1 MGATSASFMSK
12 PELTSASEAFA
23 AVALAAIASDG
34 ELSAVEARALRQQ
47 LEYRQPFRRLSD
59 QEMGSLLDRVLNQ
72 LRGSNCEALIEQAT
86 PLLSIAQRETAL
98 AVAAHLIHAD
108 HIETQAELTFLDQ
121 LQEAFGLEPARST
134 SILEVISLLHRD
146 SLAS

>member
-1 MGATSASFMSK
+1 MGQSQ
-12 PELTSASEAFA
+12 LTSAADAFA
-23 AVALAAIASDG
+23 AIALAAIAADG

-47 LEYRQPFRRLSD
+47 LEFRQPFRRFSD
-59 QEMGSLLDRVLNQ
+59 QQMGELLDRVLAQ
-72 LRGSNCEALIEQAT
+72 LRGSSCEALVKQAT
-86 PLLSIAQRETAL
+86 PLLSVDQRETAL

-108 HIETQAELTFLDQ
+108 HIETQSELSFLAQ
-121 LQEAFGLEPARST
+121 LQEAFGLNASRSA

>member
-1 MGATSASFMSK
+1 MGQ
-12 PELTSASEAFA
+12 PELTSAPEAFA
-23 AVALAAIASDG
+23 AVALAAIAADG

-59 QEMGSLLDRVLNQ
+59 QDMGGLLDRVLLQ
-72 LRGSNCEALIEQAT
+72 LRASSCAELILQAT
-86 PLLSIAQRETAL
+86 PLLSMEQRETAL

-121 LQEAFGLEPARST
+121 LRDAFGLEPARSA
-134 SILEVISLLHRD
+134 SILEVMSLLHRD

>member
-1 MGATSASFMSK
+1 MGQSQ
-12 PELTSASEAFA
+12 LTSAADAFA
-23 AVALAAIASDG
+23 AIALAAIAADG

-47 LEYRQPFRRLSD
+47 LEFRQPFRRFSD
-59 QEMGSLLDRVLNQ
+59 QQMGELLDRVLAQ
-72 LRGSNCEALIEQAT
+72 LRGSSCEALVKQAT
-86 PLLSIAQRETAL
+86 PLLSVEQRETAL

-108 HIETQAELTFLDQ
+108 HIGTQSGLSFLAQ
-121 LQEAFGLEPARST
+121 LQEVFGLDAIRSA

>member
-1 MGATSASFMSK
+1 MGQSQ
-12 PELTSASEAFA
+12 LTSAADAFA
-23 AVALAAIASDG
+23 AIALAAIAADG

-47 LEYRQPFRRLSD
+47 LEFRQPFRRFSD
-59 QEMGSLLDRVLNQ
+59 QQMGELLDRVLAQ
-72 LRGSNCEALIEQAT
+72 LRGSSCEALVQQAT
-86 PLLSIAQRETAL
+86 PLLSVDQRETAL

-108 HIETQAELTFLDQ
+108 HIETQSELSFLAQ
-121 LQEAFGLEPARST
+121 LQESFGLDANRSA

>member
-1 MGATSASFMSK
+1 MGQSQ
-12 PELTSASEAFA
+12 LTSAADAFA
-23 AVALAAIASDG
+23 AIALAAIAADG

-47 LEYRQPFRRLSD
+47 LEFRQPFRRFSD
-59 QEMGSLLDRVLNQ
+59 QQMGELLDRVLAQ
-72 LRGSNCEALIEQAT
+72 LRGSSCEALVKQAT
-86 PLLSIAQRETAL
+86 PLLSVEQRETAL

-108 HIETQAELTFLDQ
+108 HIETQSELSFLAQ
-121 LQEAFGLEPARST
+121 LQEAFGLDASRSA

>member
-1 MGATSASFMSK
+1 MGQSQ
-12 PELTSASEAFA
+12 LTSAADAFA
-23 AVALAAIASDG
+23 AIALAAIAADG

-47 LEYRQPFRRLSD
+47 LEFRQPFRRFSD
-59 QEMGSLLDRVLNQ
+59 QQMGELLDRVLAQ
-72 LRGSNCEALIEQAT
+72 LRGSSCEALVKQAT
-86 PLLSIAQRETAL
+86 PLLSVEQRETAL

-108 HIETQAELTFLDQ
+108 HIETQSELSFLAQ
-121 LQEAFGLEPARST
+121 LQEAFCLDASRSA

>member
-1 MGATSASFMSK
+1 MGQSQ
-12 PELTSASEAFA
+12 LTSAADAFA
-23 AVALAAIASDG
+23 AIALAAIAADG

-47 LEYRQPFRRLSD
+47 LEFRQPFRRFSD
-59 QEMGSLLDRVLNQ
+59 QQMGELLDRVLAQ
-72 LRGSNCEALIEQAT
+72 LRGSSCEALVKQAT
-86 PLLSIAQRETAL
+86 PLLSVEQRETAL

-108 HIETQAELTFLDQ
+108 HIETQSELSFLAE
-121 LQEAFGLEPARST
+121 LQEAFSLDAIRSA

>member
-1 MGATSASFMSK
+1 MGQSQ
-12 PELTSASEAFA
+12 LTSAADAFA
-23 AVALAAIASDG
+23 AIALAAIAADG

-47 LEYRQPFRRLSD
+47 LEFRQPFRRFSD
-59 QEMGSLLDRVLNQ
+59 QQMGELLDRVLAQ
-72 LRGSNCEALIEQAT
+72 LRGSSCEALVKQAT
-86 PLLSIAQRETAL
+86 PLLSVEQRETAL

-108 HIETQAELTFLDQ
+108 HIETQSELSFLAQ
-121 LQEAFGLEPARST
+121 LQEAFCLDAIRSA

>member
-1 MGATSASFMSK
+1 MW
-12 PELTSASEAFA
+12 LTVDAFA
-23 AVALAAIASDG
+23 AIALAAIAADG

-47 LEYRQPFRRLSD
+47 LEFRQPFRRFSD
-59 QEMGSLLDRVLNQ
+59 QQMGELLDRVLAQ
-72 LRGSNCEALIEQAT
+72 LRGSSCEALVKQAT
-86 PLLSIAQRETAL
+86 PLLSVEQRETAL

-108 HIETQAELTFLDQ
+108 HIETQSELSFLAQ
-121 LQEAFGLEPARST
+121 LQEAFGLDASRSA

>member
-1 MGATSASFMSK
+1 MGQSQ
-12 PELTSASEAFA
+12 LTSAADAFA
-23 AVALAAIASDG
+23 AIALAAIAADG

-47 LEYRQPFRRLSD
+47 LEFRQPFRRFSD
-59 QEMGSLLDRVLNQ
+59 QQMGELLDRVLAQ
-72 LRGSNCEALIEQAT
+72 LRGSSCEALLKQAT
-86 PLLSIAQRETAL
+86 PLLSVEQRETAL

-108 HIETQAELTFLDQ
+108 HIETQSELSFLAQ
-121 LQEAFGLEPARST
+121 LQEAFGLDASRSA

>member
-1 MGATSASFMSK
+1 MGQSQ
-12 PELTSASEAFA
+12 LTSAADAFA
-23 AVALAAIASDG
+23 AIALAAIAADG

-47 LEYRQPFRRLSD
+47 LEFRQPFRRFSD
-59 QEMGSLLDRVLNQ
+59 QQMGELLDRVLAQ
-72 LRGSNCEALIEQAT
+72 LRGSSCEALLKQAT
-86 PLLSIAQRETAL
+86 PLLSVEQRETAL

-108 HIETQAELTFLDQ
+108 HIETQSELSFLAQ
-121 LQEAFGLEPARST
+121 LQEAFGLDPSRSA

>member
-1 MGATSASFMSK
+1 MGQSQ
-12 PELTSASEAFA
+12 LTSAADAFA
-23 AVALAAIASDG
+23 AIALAAIAADG

-47 LEYRQPFRRLSD
+47 LEFRQPFRRFSD
-59 QEMGSLLDRVLNQ
+59 QQMGELLDRVLAQ
-72 LRGSNCEALIEQAT
+72 LRGSSCKALVKQAT
-86 PLLSIAQRETAL
+86 PLLSVEQRETAL

-108 HIETQAELTFLDQ
+108 HIETQSELSFLAQ
-121 LQEAFGLEPARST
+121 LQEVFGLDAIRSA

>member
-1 MGATSASFMSK
+1 MGQSQ
-12 PELTSASEAFA
+12 LTSAADAFA
-23 AVALAAIASDG
+23 AIALAAIAADG

-47 LEYRQPFRRLSD
+47 LEFRQPFRRFSD
-59 QEMGSLLDRVLNQ
+59 QQMGELLDRVLAQ
-72 LRGSNCEALIEQAT
+72 LRGSSCEALVKQAT
-86 PLLSIAQRETAL
+86 PLLSVEQRETAL

-108 HIETQAELTFLDQ
+108 HLETQSELRFLAQ
-121 LQEAFGLEPARST
+121 LQEVFGLDAIRSA

>member
-1 MGATSASFMSK
+1 MGQSQ
-12 PELTSASEAFA
+12 LTSAADAFA
-23 AVALAAIASDG
+23 AIALAAIAADG

-47 LEYRQPFRRLSD
+47 LEFRQPFRRFSD
-59 QEMGSLLDRVLNQ
+59 QQMGELLDRVLAQ
-72 LRGSNCEALIEQAT
+72 LRGSSCEALVKQAT
-86 PLLSIAQRETAL
+86 PLLSVEQRETAL

-108 HIETQAELTFLDQ
+108 HIETQSELSFLAQ
-121 LQEAFGLEPARST
+121 LQEAFDLDAIRSA

>member
-1 MGATSASFMSK
+1 MGQSQ
-12 PELTSASEAFA
+12 LTSAADAFA
-23 AVALAAIASDG
+23 AIALAAIAADG

-47 LEYRQPFRRLSD
+47 LEFRQPFRRFSD
-59 QEMGSLLDRVLNQ
+59 QQMGELLDRVLAQ
-72 LRGSNCEALIEQAT
+72 LRGSSCEALVKQAT
-86 PLLSIAQRETAL
+86 PLLSVDQRETAL

-108 HIETQAELTFLDQ
+108 HIETQSELSFLAQ
-121 LQEAFGLEPARST
+121 LQEAFGLDASRSA

>member
-1 MGATSASFMSK
+1 MGQSQ
-12 PELTSASEAFA
+12 LTSAADAFA
-23 AVALAAIASDG
+23 AIALAAIAADG

-47 LEYRQPFRRLSD
+47 LEFRQPFRRFSD
-59 QEMGSLLDRVLNQ
+59 QQMGELLDRVLAQ
-72 LRGSNCEALIEQAT
+72 LRGSSCEALVKQAT
-86 PLLSIAQRETAL
+86 PLLSAEQRETAL

-108 HIETQAELTFLDQ
+108 HIETQSELSFLAQ
-121 LQEAFGLEPARST
+121 LQEAFGLDASRSA

>member
-1 MGATSASFMSK
+1 MGQSQ
-12 PELTSASEAFA
+12 LTSAADAFA
-23 AVALAAIASDG
+23 AIALAAIAADG

-47 LEYRQPFRRLSD
+47 LEFRQPFRRFSD
-59 QEMGSLLDRVLNQ
+59 QQMGELLDRVLAQ
-72 LRGSNCEALIEQAT
+72 LRGSSCEALVKQAT
-86 PLLSIAQRETAL
+86 PLLSVEQRETAL

-108 HIETQAELTFLDQ
+108 HIETQSELSFLAQ
-121 LQEAFGLEPARST
+121 LQEVFGLDASRSA

>member
-1 MGATSASFMSK
+1 MGQSQ
-12 PELTSASEAFA
+12 LTSAADAFA
-23 AVALAAIASDG
+23 AIALAAIAADG

-47 LEYRQPFRRLSD
+47 LEFRQPFRRFND
-59 QEMGSLLDRVLNQ
+59 QQMGELLDRVLAQ
-72 LRGSNCEALIEQAT
+72 YRGSSCDVLVKQAT
-86 PLLSIAQRETAL
+86 SLLSTEQRETAL

-108 HIETQAELTFLDQ
+108 HIETQAELSFLAQ
-121 LQEAFGLEPARST
+121 LQETFGLDAMRSA

>member
-1 MGATSASFMSK
+1 MGQSQ
-12 PELTSASEAFA
+12 LTSAADAFA
-23 AVALAAIASDG
+23 AIALAAIAADG

-47 LEYRQPFRRLSD
+47 LEFRQPFRRFSD
-59 QEMGSLLDRVLNQ
+59 QQMGELLDRVLAQ
-72 LRGSNCEALIEQAT
+72 LRGSSCEALVKQAT
-86 PLLSIAQRETAL
+86 PHLSVEQRETAL

-108 HIETQAELTFLDQ
+108 HIETQSELSFLAQ
-121 LQEAFGLEPARST
+121 LQEVFGLDAIRSA

>member
-1 MGATSASFMSK
+1 MGQSQ
-12 PELTSASEAFA
+12 LTSAAAAFA
-23 AVALAAIASDG
+23 AIALAAIAADG

-47 LEYRQPFRRLSD
+47 LEFRQPFRRFSD
-59 QEMGSLLDRVLNQ
+59 QQMGELLDRVLAQ
-72 LRGSNCEALIEQAT
+72 LRGSSCEALVKQAT
-86 PLLSIAQRETAL
+86 PLLSVEQRETAL

-108 HIETQAELTFLDQ
+108 HIETQSELSFLAQ
-121 LQEAFGLEPARST
+121 LQEVFGLDAIRSA

>member
-1 MGATSASFMSK
+1 MGQSQ
-12 PELTSASEAFA
+12 LTSAADAFA
-23 AVALAAIASDG
+23 AIALAAIAADG

-47 LEYRQPFRRLSD
+47 LEFRQPFRRFSD
-59 QEMGSLLDRVLNQ
+59 QQMGELLDRVLAQ
-72 LRGSNCEALIEQAT
+72 LRGSSCEALLKQAT
-86 PLLSIAQRETAL
+86 QLLSVEQRETAL

-108 HIETQAELTFLDQ
+108 HIETQSELSFLAQ
-121 LQEAFGLEPARST
+121 LQEAFGLDASRSA